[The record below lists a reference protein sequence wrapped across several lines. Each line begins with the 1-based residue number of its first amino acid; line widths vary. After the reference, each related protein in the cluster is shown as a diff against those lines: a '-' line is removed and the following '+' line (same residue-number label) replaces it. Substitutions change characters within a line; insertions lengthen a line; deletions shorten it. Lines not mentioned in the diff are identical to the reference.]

1 MTELDRRREVVG
13 VYQRV
18 TAIIWQR
25 LSPTFGIRTVNA
37 IARNVIV
44 RGTKT
49 HPSLALIKVG
59 EDGLEWGELEAKLA
73 EVDGESLHL
82 MLDSLLDEFFDA
94 LANLIGKLV
103 MGKIFKEAE
112 EMARKGSSE

>member
-1 MTELDRRREVVG
+1 MNEVDQRREFVG

-18 TAIIWQR
+18 TGIVWQR
-25 LSPTFGIRTVNA
+25 LAPTFGIRTVNA

-44 RGTKT
+44 RGSKT

-59 EDGLEWGELEAKLA
+59 EDGLEWGELDAKLA
-73 EVDGESLHL
+73 DVDGEQLRQ
-82 MLDSLLDEFFDA
+82 MLDGFLDEFFDA

-112 EMARKGSSE
+112 EMARKGTPE